1 MEENK
6 VIKKYSWEGLDG
18 RKEVSIISIIDRDE
32 YGNKYTSWGFR
43 TNFSGMDA
51 NEYRHK
57 DHYLNYALDN
67 GFENYLEIPTLE
79 QIKQYAGDELSGGQ

>member
-1 MEENK
+1 MAENK

-32 YGNKYTSWGFR
+32 DGNKYTSWGFR

-51 NEYRHK
+51 DEYRHK
-57 DHYLNYALDN
+57 DHYLNYALDH
-67 GFENYLEIPTLE
+67 GFGMEIPTLE
-79 QIKQYAGDELSGGQ
+79 QFKKYASDELVGGA